1 MEASNLRDSFA
12 KLQGRGP
19 EEESQG
25 RCPWDCQLPMGLGL
39 WTRKRHANASN
50 PSCWKGLLKVQ
61 FHRVGEAVFLT
72 ASVLSAVFLPDA
84 HNHFRGCLKGDYK
97 CTLYSIC
104 ITFSS
109 PSLKEGGL

>member
-61 FHRVGEAVFLT
+61 FHRVGGR
-72 ASVLSAVFLPDA
+72 LSHSQRALSCVPA
-84 HNHFRGCLKGDYK
+84 
-97 CTLYSIC
+97 
-104 ITFSS
+104 
-109 PSLKEGGL
+109 